1 MPLKYT
7 PRRMARNSFSNH
19 FYIIEAEANTIPVVD
34 EEEEQAAKQFGY
46 RRSRGAWASAVE
58 AVDPLTMEITSSLPL
73 TENDAA
79 RVVTNCF
86 FESHDKEYLVVGAG
100 STNGGALY
108 VYEYSDDGSKL
119 SLLHKTPVAEQTSCM
134 IEFQGRL
141 LVALGAKL
149 VFYELGT
156 KQLLRK
162 GEHRFSP
169 TLFSTILTLDT
180 QGSRLIAG
188 DIKQSLV
195 YLVYKPA
202 IREFIPFADDVLKRH
217 VTAAMMLDYDT
228 VVAGDRFG
236 NIFVLRCPKAVSNT
250 ADEDDFG
257 TYIATASASASGGS
271 GAAAAA
277 LGGAPNKLEVLAHFH
292 VEDVPT
298 SFTKATLAI
307 GGRDAVV
314 WTGVQGTVGALIPV
328 ATRHDRELLEALEK
342 QLRVENPPLAGNH
355 HLMYRGYH
363 APPKAVVDGD
373 LCAQYAG
380 LPADKQA
387 VIAEALEKS
396 VDEIL
401 RKLEDI
407 RITSVF

>member
-1 MPLKYT
+1 MLLKHT

-19 FYIIEAEANTIPVVD
+19 FYIIEADANTISAVD

-46 RRSRGAWASAVE
+46 RRSKGAWASAVE

-100 STNGGALY
+100 STKGGALY
-108 VYEYSDDGSKL
+108 VYEYSEDGSKL

-277 LGGAPNKLEVLAHFH
+277 LGGAPNKLELLAHFH

-328 ATRHDRELLEALEK
+328 ATSHDRELLEALEK

-387 VIAEALEKS
+387 LIAEALEKS